1 MQQRK
6 QWEQAY
12 GMHLGAMDNDID
24 DKNPN
29 EVEFHKFVT
38 EELDSYKARLLQ
50 LKISA
55 EHYHQRY
62 LKQNAAY
69 LKDL

>member
-6 QWEQAY
+6 KVEQAY

-29 EVEFHKFVT
+29 EVEFHKCATQEAV
-38 EELDSYKARLLQ
+38 SYMARLL
-50 LKISA
+50 
-55 EHYHQRY
+55 
-62 LKQNAAY
+62 
-69 LKDL
+69 